1 MPAHSYWRLLI
12 YGPKGQDVAITEWK
26 FFDSGS
32 TQIATTGG
40 TPLSSSNNGGEGP
53 ANAFDGNTSTIW
65 TPNPAPN
72 FANPQWLRYQFPSA
86 VTPATYSIQNR
97 NASSPLWAPD
107 SWSLQSSDDG
117 TTWTTV
123 GNYSAAWTTPLQTQ
137 TFTVGAYGL
146 GDWYRLL
153 ITSVAS
159 GSNHCRIGQ
168 IVFKDASGTAIS
180 LVNGFSNASTC
191 IVGAD
196 NGSADAFDGLPAS
209 GQWESNNNPTPG
221 SPEWIGY
228 RFFASAA
235 VVSFDL
241 YAGNDFLFNNAPLNF
256 SLQKSTDGGTT
267 WVTVGAYTAATWT
280 QGAKQTFGVASISV
294 SPATAAQGAAT
305 TLTITGT
312 STHFVSGTTTV
323 SFSGT
328 GITVGT
334 ITVAS
339 ATSLTAAI
347 TISPTAATGA
357 YTITVTT
364 GSEAPTTGFTL
375 TAGVFQRGNI
385 DYDQVRTAARQ
396 GAGSKFQM
404 FAGGTITAGH
414 AAVYDVNGNVTD
426 GGAAAGTVT
435 SIALTMPTEFAV
447 AGSPVTSNGT
457 FAITKNNEA
466 ANTFWGAPNGAAGVP
481 VFRPLVMADLPSAVG
496 TGTVTS
502 VGLSLPA
509 EFTVTG
515 SPVTTSGTLTVT
527 TANETANT
535 VWAGPSSG
543 GSAAPAFRAL
553 AAADLPAASSISVN
567 GTLVANVVNA
577 PLLVNGIAIP

>member
-1 MPAHSYWRLLI
+1 
-12 YGPKGQDVAITEWK
+12 
-26 FFDSGS
+26 
-32 TQIATTGG
+32 
-40 TPLSSSNNGGEGP
+40 
-53 ANAFDGNTSTIW
+53 
-65 TPNPAPN
+65 
-72 FANPQWLRYQFPSA
+72 
-86 VTPATYSIQNR
+86 
-97 NASSPLWAPD
+97 
-107 SWSLQSSDDG
+107 
-117 TTWTTV
+117 
-123 GNYSAAWTTPLQTQ
+123 
-137 TFTVGAYGL
+137 
-146 GDWYRLL
+146 
-153 ITSVAS
+153 
-159 GSNHCRIGQ
+159 
-168 IVFKDASGTAIS
+168 
-180 LVNGFSNASTC
+180 
-191 IVGAD
+191 
-196 NGSADAFDGLPAS
+196 
-209 GQWESNNNPTPG
+209 
-221 SPEWIGY
+221 
-228 RFFASAA
+228 
-235 VVSFDL
+235 
-241 YAGNDFLFNNAPLNF
+241 
-256 SLQKSTDGGTT
+256 LQKSTDGGTT

-466 ANTFWGAPNGAAGVP
+466 ANTFWGGPTSGAAATPG
-481 VFRPLVMADLPSAVG
+481 FRSIAAADLPSG

-502 VGLSLPA
+502 VSLSMPG
-509 EFTVTG
+509 EFSIAG

-527 TANETANT
+527 KANETANT

>member
-1 MPAHSYWRLLI
+1 
-12 YGPKGQDVAITEWK
+12 
-26 FFDSGS
+26 
-32 TQIATTGG
+32 
-40 TPLSSSNNGGEGP
+40 
-53 ANAFDGNTSTIW
+53 
-65 TPNPAPN
+65 
-72 FANPQWLRYQFPSA
+72 
-86 VTPATYSIQNR
+86 
-97 NASSPLWAPD
+97 
-107 SWSLQSSDDG
+107 
-117 TTWTTV
+117 
-123 GNYSAAWTTPLQTQ
+123 
-137 TFTVGAYGL
+137 
-146 GDWYRLL
+146 
-153 ITSVAS
+153 
-159 GSNHCRIGQ
+159 
-168 IVFKDASGTAIS
+168 
-180 LVNGFSNASTC
+180 
-191 IVGAD
+191 
-196 NGSADAFDGLPAS
+196 
-209 GQWESNNNPTPG
+209 
-221 SPEWIGY
+221 
-228 RFFASAA
+228 
-235 VVSFDL
+235 
-241 YAGNDFLFNNAPLNF
+241 
-256 SLQKSTDGGTT
+256 LQKSTDGGTT

-527 TANETANT
+527 KANETANT

>member
-1 MPAHSYWRLLI
+1 MAAHTYWRLLI

-26 FFDSGS
+26 FFDSGG
-32 TQIATTGG
+32 TPIATTGG

-86 VTPATYSIQNR
+86 VDPATYSIQNR

-123 GNYSAAWTTPLQTQ
+123 GNYSAAWTSALQTQ

-168 IVFKDASGTAIS
+168 IVFKNASGTAIS

-191 IVGAD
+191 IVGTD
-196 NGSADAFDGLPAS
+196 NGSADAFDGSPTS
-209 GQWESNNNPTPG
+209 GQWESNNNPTTG

-235 VVSFDL
+235 VASFDV
-241 YAGNDFLFNNAPLNF
+241 YAGNDFLFNNAPANF

-267 WVTVGAYTAATWT
+267 WVTVGTYTAATWT
-280 QGAKQTFGVASISV
+280 QGSVQTFGVASIAL
-294 SPATAAQGAAT
+294 SPTSGAQNTTA
-305 TLTITGT
+305 TLTVTGT

-323 SFSGT
+323 SVSGT
-328 GITVGT
+328 GVTVGT

-339 ATSLTAAI
+339 ATSLTVAI
-347 TISPTAATGA
+347 TIGATAATGA
-357 YTITVTT
+357 RTMTVTT
-364 GSEAPTTGFTL
+364 GSEAPTASFTV
-375 TAGVFQRGNI
+375 TAGVFQRGHI
-385 DYDQVRTAARQ
+385 DYDQVRSAARQ
-396 GAGSKFQM
+396 GLGSQFQM
-404 FAGGTITAGH
+404 FGGGSVTTGH
-414 AAVYDVNGNVTD
+414 MAVYDANGNVVD
-426 GGAAAGTVT
+426 GGAPSGGGTTLTSVTETPAGT
-435 SIALTMPTEFAV
+435 L
-447 AGSPVTSNGT
+447 NGT
-457 FAITKNNEA
+457 NV
-466 ANTFWGAPNGAAGVP
+466 TFTLG
-481 VFRPLVMADLPSAVG
+481 F
-496 TGTVTS
+496 T
-502 VGLSLPA
+502 PA
-509 EFTVTG
+509 TG
-515 SPVTTSGTLTVT
+515 SLFLFLNGVEQVLTTDYTRSGTTITYTV
-527 TANETANT
+527 
-535 VWAGPSSG
+535 
-543 GSAAPAFRAL
+543 APDAS
-553 AAADLPAASSISVN
+553 DLM
-567 GTLVANVVNA
+567 VAQYTH
-577 PLLVNGIAIP
+577 